1 MSTLVEKPKFFAVA
15 CNTDKAF
22 KDPDLKKLNWIPLKT
37 KSVMF
42 INCMQ
47 VHFTELAHAVEL
59 YTLLQSKEILTFK
72 NWK

>member
-1 MSTLVEKPKFFAVA
+1 MTSLNSQTKFFAVA

-22 KDPDLKKLNWIPLKT
+22 KYSELKKLNWIPLKT

-47 VHFTELAHAVEL
+47 VHFTELAHALEL
-59 YTLLQSKEILTFK
+59 YNLLIARGILTFK
-72 NWK
+72 NWT